1 MDMASAHALEDVRD
15 ELSGCALVLFG
26 QGVLDGKSNAIRD
39 DDEVDTA
46 QRRNEFG
53 SSLDGEDGLSGFTE
67 HHDEAR
73 AGPFQGFEP
82 GSGRGK
88 QGVEESRDNLRVT
101 QLLEPLDGLRAAA
114 DFLA

>member
-1 MDMASAHALEDVRD
+1 MRD

-46 QRRNEFG
+46 KRRNKFG
-53 SSLDGEDGLSGFTE
+53 SSLRGEDWLGGFTKD
-67 HHDEAR
+67 HDEAR
-73 AGPFQGFEP
+73 AGPFQGIEP
-82 GSGRGK
+82 GRSRGK